1 MLDTETI
8 KNISTFVEITMQVED
23 RLRAKYDRE
32 AERLTEELDEVKE
45 ERDALTG
52 ECYDYEKRTC
62 DLEAQIEELAGQ
74 RDRQAKTIQ
83 ELIEKLEATDK
94 RADNAILESVD
105 AGAVAKQKEE
115 IRRLEEMNEK
125 LKAENKELTKKLK
138 EAEQRGDAVVR
149 RSENWI
155 RPSEKEPPT
164 ETWVI
169 VTTQTGAVIDARYV
183 MGKNGMEWQRSN
195 YQPIREPLAWMSKPE
210 PVEKEA
216 IA

>member
-1 MLDTETI
+1 MAELKFDI
-8 KNISTFVEITMQVED
+8 GAIVDITLAVSEKV
-23 RLRAKYDRE
+23 RAKYDLE
-32 AERLTEELDEVKE
+32 LELVNDELTEV
-45 ERDALTG
+45 
-52 ECYDYEKRTC
+52 
-62 DLEAQIEELAGQ
+62 QGQ

-83 ELIEKLEATDK
+83 ELMEKLDAADK

-125 LKAENKELTKKLK
+125 LKADNKELTKKLK

-216 IA
+216 IT

>member
-1 MLDTETI
+1 MDSNI
-8 KNISTFVEITMQVED
+8 KNIVEIVLEVSKQVQ
-23 RLRAKYDRE
+23 AKYDLELELVNDELAE
-32 AERLTEELDEVKE
+32 ANAEIERLQAKVEAMELLGDFEAIQADIDKLTEQK
-45 ERDALTG
+45 
-52 ECYDYEKRTC
+52 
-62 DLEAQIEELAGQ
+62 
-74 RDRQAKTIQ
+74 DRQAKTIQ
-83 ELIEKLEATDK
+83 ELMEKLEAAEK
-94 RADNAILESVD
+94 RAGNAILESAD
-105 AGAVAKQKEE
+105 AGDRQKQKEE

-125 LKAENKELTKKLK
+125 LKAENRELTKKLK

>member
-1 MLDTETI
+1 MDSNI
-8 KNISTFVEITMQVED
+8 KNIVEIVLEVSKQVQ
-23 RLRAKYDRE
+23 AKADLE
-32 AERLTEELDEVKE
+32 LELVSDELTEANKE
-45 ERDALTG
+45 
-52 ECYDYEKRTC
+52 
-62 DLEAQIEELAGQ
+62 IEELRGQ
-74 RDRQAKTIQ
+74 KERQANTIQ
-83 ELIEKLEATDK
+83 ELMEKLDNTDGL
-94 RADNAILESVD
+94 ADDYYQSLESLNEKMN
-105 AGAVAKQKEE
+105 AQEEE

>member
-1 MLDTETI
+1 MAELQFDI
-8 KNISTFVEITMQVED
+8 GAIVDITLAVSEKV
-23 RLRAKYDRE
+23 RAKYDLELELVNDELAE
-32 AERLTEELDEVKE
+32 ANAEIERLQAKVEAMELLGDFEAIQADIDKLTEQK
-45 ERDALTG
+45 
-52 ECYDYEKRTC
+52 
-62 DLEAQIEELAGQ
+62 
-74 RDRQAKTIQ
+74 DRQAKTIQ
-83 ELIEKLEATDK
+83 ELMEKLEAADK

-183 MGKNGMEWQRSN
+183 MGKNGMELQRSN
-195 YQPIREPLAWMSKPE
+195 YQPIKQPLAWMSKPE

-216 IA
+216 KA

>member
-1 MLDTETI
+1 MDSESI
-8 KNISTFVEITMQVED
+8 KNISTFIEIAFQVEE
-23 RLRAKYDRE
+23 RLRPKYDM
-32 AERLTEELDEVKE
+32 ELELVND
-45 ERDALTG
+45 
-52 ECYDYEKRTC
+52 
-62 DLEAQIEELAGQ
+62 ELAEANAEIDELREQ
-74 RDRQAKTIQ
+74 KDRQAKTIQ
-83 ELIEKLEATDK
+83 ELMEKLEAADK
-94 RADNAILESVD
+94 RADNAILKSVD
-105 AGAVAKQKEE
+105 AGAVAKQKDE

-125 LKAENKELTKKLK
+125 LKAENKELTKKLM

>member
-1 MLDTETI
+1 MAELKFDI
-8 KNISTFVEITMQVED
+8 GAIVDITLAVSEKV
-23 RLRAKYDRE
+23 RAKYDLE
-32 AERLTEELDEVKE
+32 LELVNDELTEV
-45 ERDALTG
+45 
-52 ECYDYEKRTC
+52 
-62 DLEAQIEELAGQ
+62 QGQ

-83 ELIEKLEATDK
+83 ELMEKLDNTDGL
-94 RADNAILESVD
+94 ADDYYQSLESLNEKMNAQED
-105 AGAVAKQKEE
+105 E

>member
-1 MLDTETI
+1 MDSNI
-8 KNISTFVEITMQVED
+8 KNIVEIVLEVSKQVQ
-23 RLRAKYDRE
+23 AKYDLELELVNDELAE
-32 AERLTEELDEVKE
+32 ANAEIERLQAKVEAMELLGDFEAIQADIDKLTEQK
-45 ERDALTG
+45 
-52 ECYDYEKRTC
+52 
-62 DLEAQIEELAGQ
+62 
-74 RDRQAKTIQ
+74 DRQAKTIQ
-83 ELIEKLEATDK
+83 ELMEKLEAAEK
-94 RADNAILESVD
+94 RAGNAILESVD
-105 AGAVAKQKEE
+105 AGDRQKQKEE

-125 LKAENKELTKKLK
+125 LKAENRELTKKLK

>member
-1 MLDTETI
+1 M
-8 KNISTFVEITMQVED
+8 
-23 RLRAKYDRE
+23 
-32 AERLTEELDEVKE
+32 
-45 ERDALTG
+45 
-52 ECYDYEKRTC
+52 
-62 DLEAQIEELAGQ
+62 
-74 RDRQAKTIQ
+74 
-83 ELIEKLEATDK
+83 EKLEAADK

-105 AGAVAKQKEE
+105 AGAIAKQKEE

-138 EAEQRGDAVVR
+138 EAEQRGDDVVR

>member
-1 MLDTETI
+1 MAELKFDI
-8 KNISTFVEITMQVED
+8 GAIVDITLAVSEKV
-23 RLRAKYDRE
+23 RAKYD
-32 AERLTEELDEVKE
+32 LELELVNDELAEVKE
-45 ERDALTG
+45 Q
-52 ECYDYEKRTC
+52 K
-62 DLEAQIEELAGQ
+62 
-74 RDRQAKTIQ
+74 DRQANTIH
-83 ELIEKLEATDK
+83 ELIEKL
-94 RADNAILESVD
+94 RAAEQRAGNAILESVD
-105 AGAVAKQKEE
+105 AGDRQKQKEE

-125 LKAENKELTKKLK
+125 LRAENRELTKKLK
-138 EAEQRGDAVVR
+138 EAEQCGDAVVR

-195 YQPIREPLAWMSKPE
+195 YQPIKEPLAWMSKPE

>member
-1 MLDTETI
+1 MELLGDFEAIQADLD
-8 KNISTFVEITMQVED
+8 K
-23 RLRAKYDRE
+23 
-32 AERLTEELDEVKE
+32 LTEQK
-45 ERDALTG
+45 
-52 ECYDYEKRTC
+52 
-62 DLEAQIEELAGQ
+62 
-74 RDRQAKTIQ
+74 DRQAKTIQ
-83 ELIEKLEATDK
+83 ELMEKLEAAEQ
-94 RADNAILESVD
+94 RAGNAILESAD
-105 AGAVAKQKEE
+105 AGDRQKQKEE

-195 YQPIREPLAWMSKPE
+195 YQPIKEPLAWMSKPE

>member
-1 MLDTETI
+1 MAELKFDI
-8 KNISTFVEITMQVED
+8 GAIVDITLAVLEKI
-23 RLRAKYDRE
+23 RAEFDH
-32 AERLTEELDEVKE
+32 ELELVNDELAEVK
-45 ERDALTG
+45 
-52 ECYDYEKRTC
+52 
-62 DLEAQIEELAGQ
+62 GQ
-74 RDRQAKTIQ
+74 RDRQANTIH
-83 ELIEKLEATDK
+83 ELIEKL
-94 RADNAILESVD
+94 RAAEQRAGNAILESVD

-195 YQPIREPLAWMSKPE
+195 YQPIKEPLAWMSKPE